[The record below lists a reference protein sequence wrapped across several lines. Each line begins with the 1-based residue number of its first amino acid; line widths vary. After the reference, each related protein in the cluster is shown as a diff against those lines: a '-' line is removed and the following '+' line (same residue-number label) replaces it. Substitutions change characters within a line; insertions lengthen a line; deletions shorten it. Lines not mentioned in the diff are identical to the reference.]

1 MKMDVFCADI
11 VVLLDTDTRILRS
24 ALEVKKFCHCLC
36 RAFKVSYN
44 RSHLCHYRGYK
55 SYVFSWYEDMGV
67 EAVLTEDDETIVD
80 NDCEHTSNI

>member
-1 MKMDVFCADI
+1 ML
-11 VVLLDTDTRILRS
+11 VLVDTEVRS

-55 SYVFSWYEDMGV
+55 SFVFGWYEDMDL

-80 NDCEHTSNI
+80 NDGEHTSNI